1 METTHGSVNV
11 QLATQQVIQN
21 FANLQ
26 DRIKAF
32 SVYTLNSF
40 KQIADVNVDKV
51 TLEFD
56 INVSGEAGIPY
67 ITKGSIGSNF
77 KNYRG
82 VFV

>member
-1 METTHGSVNV
+1 LKADLGTFKTR
-11 QLATQQVIQN
+11 T
-21 FANLQ
+21 
-26 DRIKAF
+26 KAF
-32 SVYTLNSF
+32 AVYTLNSF

>member
-1 METTHGSVNV
+1 LKADLGTFKTR
-11 QLATQQVIQN
+11 T
-21 FANLQ
+21 
-26 DRIKAF
+26 KAF

-67 ITKGSIGSNF
+67 INKAQ
-77 KNYRG
+77 
-82 VFV
+82 